1 MPAITPSGISSFR
14 HALKWVVQ
22 GGLDT
27 QGTFITQGTTN
38 GAGMTDRIFTDDM
51 KNLVVLIGDGDWG
64 LEERTEEFDDTDE
77 ERTA

>member
-1 MPAITPSGISSFR
+1 MRS
-14 HALKWVVQ
+14 
-22 GGLDT
+22 
-27 QGTFITQGTTN
+27 FITQGTTN